1 MAKGRILAIDG
12 EPQSRTLYQELL
24 GADGY
29 YVRTAATGMAALAAL
44 RREEFDLVIADLACD
59 GGGGDLTEKIR
70 RFNPSQDIVVV
81 TAHQDVA
88 AAVEAMKGGVSEYI
102 LKPVNPDEFLL
113 LVNKNLFRQSLRLEH
128 KKLLDENIE
137 YHLALAYYQKC
148 LGFLKVHDLDRLGD
162 LILDTL
168 MEFLR
173 AEGGALWLP
182 AYGGTPFRLR
192 CRRGL
197 VRLGAGEEAFQPTES
212 EGRLL
217 SSGQPALINQ
227 GAALWLPLLSGMD
240 PLALIRV
247 EAPAGRESFNRRD
260 LKVAATVGEFASSA
274 LNNVLLLRSMEQDCL
289 RVPRKEAYT
298 MAFYRDHAEKE
309 MSTAR
314 RYGRNLSFIKLTI
327 DNYRDLCSR
336 FFHREIDDAMGSLIE
351 TVNSALRDADIMAMA
366 APDEYHILLPET
378 DYWGSLVAQKRI
390 RKALKGKLTV
400 SDLKKSHP
408 IELYMRSASFPSDG
422 QTFEELSQSTVQR
435 LAALKHSLF
444 HRADLAETPFWNIVG
459 RLLGKP
465 QDYDLSDGEARV
477 SETLAKNEYGLRC
490 RYFRMPAGRL
500 DEIMRAFCRE
510 VVESSRVRGIIYRG
524 CGDFDRVRKS
534 LCYVDALE
542 KSATSLFLLG
552 GKKRTSWDFQRI
564 VAIYIDAE
572 RFEKIPFL
580 LYLNEDYAY
589 ALFARRRGDE
599 LVGFH
604 TSDFYFVENMITK
617 LQEQYQLQ
625 AQI

>member
-24 GADGY
+24 GTDGY
-29 YVRTAATGMAALAAL
+29 YVRTAATGKAALAAL

-59 GGGGDLTEKIR
+59 GGGEGLTESIR

-81 TAHQDVA
+81 TAQQEVA

-102 LKPVNPDEFLL
+102 LKPVNPEEFLL
-113 LVNKNLFRQSLRLEH
+113 LVNKTLFRQSVRLEH

-137 YHLALAYYQKC
+137 YHLTLAYYQKC

-162 LILDTL
+162 LVLDTL
-168 MEFLR
+168 MELLQ

-197 VRLGAGEEAFQPTES
+197 VRLGAGEEVFQPSES
-212 EGRLL
+212 ERRILL
-217 SSGQPALINQ
+217 SGQPVLINQ
-227 GAALWLPLLSGMD
+227 GASLWLPLLSGMD

-247 EAPAGRESFNRRD
+247 EAPAGRESFNRTD

-274 LNNVLLLRSMEQDCL
+274 LNNVLLLRSMEQNSL
-289 RVPRKEAYT
+289 RVPRKEAYN
-298 MAFYRDHAEKE
+298 MAFYRDHTEKE
-309 MSTAR
+309 LNKAR
-314 RYGRNLSFIKLTI
+314 RYGRNLSFVRLTI
-327 DNYRDLCSR
+327 DNYQELSNR
-336 FFHREIDDAMGSLIE
+336 FLHREIDDAMGRLIE

-390 RKALKGKLTV
+390 RKALKGTLSV

-408 IELYMRSASFPSDG
+408 IELYMRSASFPTDG
-422 QTFEELSQSTVQR
+422 QTFEDLSQAATQR
-435 LAALKHSLF
+435 LSALNHSLF
-444 HRADLAETPFWNIVG
+444 HRADLVDAPFWNIVG
-459 RLLGKP
+459 RLLGTP
-465 QDYDLSDGEARV
+465 QDYQFTDGGAKV
-477 SETLAKNEYGLRC
+477 SEALAKHEYGLRC

-500 DEIMRAFCRE
+500 DEMMRAFCRE

-524 CGDFDRVRKS
+524 CGDFERVRKS
-534 LCYVDALE
+534 LRYIDGLE

-552 GKKRTSWDFQRI
+552 GSKRTSWDYQRI

-589 ALFARRRGDE
+589 AMFARRRGDE